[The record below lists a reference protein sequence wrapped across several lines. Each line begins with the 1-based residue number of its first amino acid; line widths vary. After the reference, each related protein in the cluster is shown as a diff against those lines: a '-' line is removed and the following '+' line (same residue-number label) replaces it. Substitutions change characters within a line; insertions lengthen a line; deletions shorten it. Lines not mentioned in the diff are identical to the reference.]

1 LQGNKKTKK
10 DETFMPKMQPALV
23 YGLFHT

>member
-1 LQGNKKTKK
+1 
-10 DETFMPKMQPALV
+10 MPKMQPALV